1 MTAKSIFHTDVRAVD
16 VYIPTEPYQRTDL
29 LFLLQVTEAVKKE
42 LGDNKIELT
51 TLHWFKSKSKTITKV
66 ITFQKNRF
74 ILPTD
79 FWTGNVSVNS
89 GTEDKKTIFNST
101 NTILSKVDKVPAPSN
116 IKAILDGSI
125 EKIKNTP
132 FNI

>member
-16 VYIPTEPYQRTDL
+16 VYIPTELYQRADL

-66 ITFQKNRF
+66 ITFQKSRF

-79 FWTGNVSVNS
+79 F
-89 GTEDKKTIFNST
+89 
-101 NTILSKVDKVPAPSN
+101 
-116 IKAILDGSI
+116 
-125 EKIKNTP
+125 
-132 FNI
+132 